1 MKEKLISVLALFT
14 STGTLLCCVL
24 PAVVA
29 TVAGGAAVGSM
40 LSLFPWLIPLSNH
53 KEWIFGTAG
62 ILIALNGFM
71 VFKPIKKTACNLEAG
86 EIGCEIT
93 GNFNKYMFYGAV
105 FVILLGA
112 FFAYALVPVLEFI
125 GA

>member
-40 LSLFPWLIPLSNH
+40 LSLFPWLIPLSIH

-62 ILIALNGFM
+62 IFDCIKWLHGFQTQQ
-71 VFKPIKKTACNLEAG
+71 KNSL
-86 EIGCEIT
+86 
-93 GNFNKYMFYGAV
+93 
-105 FVILLGA
+105 
-112 FFAYALVPVLEFI
+112 
-125 GA
+125 